1 MNYTIQEVK
10 TKKQFGQF
18 INLPAAIHKNHKNWV
33 PPIYADDRA
42 FFNPQKNYLFES
54 SDTILLLAYEDEKP
68 VGRIMGIINRKYNE
82 EHGEN
87 DARFCFI
94 ETYENPEIA
103 KVLIEAIENWA
114 RAHKTENLVG
124 PLGFSDKDPQGLM
137 IMGFDEPQ
145 VIATNGNF
153 EYMVRFVENLGF
165 SKRTDLVVYKM
176 DIPDK
181 LPEFYH
187 KIKERAQRNNP
198 NLRVVEIKS
207 KRAIKPLVR
216 PVLSL
221 VNETFKDIYA
231 FTPMTDK
238 EMDEFAD
245 RYLMILDPRF
255 LKVIQNE
262 NNEIVAFVLGMPD
275 ISEGIIKCKGKLFPF
290 GFLQILWS
298 QRKTKQL
305 NLLLGGIKPRYRN
318 TGIDTIMG
326 VEMLEEAKKAGMTH
340 IDSHLELEDNLKM
353 RAEMEKLGGVV
364 YKKFRVYQKRL

>member
-1 MNYTIQEVK
+1 
-10 TKKQFGQF
+10 
-18 INLPAAIHKNHKNWV
+18 
-33 PPIYADDRA
+33 
-42 FFNPQKNYLFES
+42 
-54 SDTILLLAYEDEKP
+54 
-68 VGRIMGIINRKYNE
+68 
-82 EHGEN
+82 
-87 DARFCFI
+87 
-94 ETYENPEIA
+94 
-103 KVLIEAIENWA
+103 
-114 RAHKTENLVG
+114 
-124 PLGFSDKDPQGLM
+124 
-137 IMGFDEPQ
+137 
-145 VIATNGNF
+145 
-153 EYMVRFVENLGF
+153 
-165 SKRTDLVVYKM
+165 
-176 DIPDK
+176 
-181 LPEFYH
+181 
-187 KIKERAQRNNP
+187 
-198 NLRVVEIKS
+198 
-207 KRAIKPLVR
+207 
-216 PVLSL
+216 
-221 VNETFKDIYA
+221 
-231 FTPMTDK
+231 
-238 EMDEFAD
+238 MDEFAD

>member
-1 MNYTIQEVK
+1 
-10 TKKQFGQF
+10 
-18 INLPAAIHKNHKNWV
+18 
-33 PPIYADDRA
+33 
-42 FFNPQKNYLFES
+42 
-54 SDTILLLAYEDEKP
+54 
-68 VGRIMGIINRKYNE
+68 
-82 EHGEN
+82 
-87 DARFCFI
+87 
-94 ETYENPEIA
+94 
-103 KVLIEAIENWA
+103 
-114 RAHKTENLVG
+114 
-124 PLGFSDKDPQGLM
+124 
-137 IMGFDEPQ
+137 
-145 VIATNGNF
+145 
-153 EYMVRFVENLGF
+153 MVQFVENLGF
-165 SKRTDLVVYKM
+165 IKKTDLVVYKM
-176 DIPDK
+176 DIPDE

-255 LKVIQNE
+255 LKVIENE
-262 NNEIVAFVLGMPD
+262 NHEIVAFVLGMPD

-305 NLLLGGIKPRYRN
+305 NLLLGGIKPKYRN

-364 YKKFRVYQKRL
+364 YKKFRVYRKRLCFF